1 MLERAWGFDSLRPH
15 SPLTYVGV
23 TPISVTPLGI
33 IHTVADADQRNP
45 FRYGALAL
53 DDAFTNRRA
62 EIRELETD
70 IRNGQDVVLLAPRR
84 YGKSSLMWRVAQ
96 RLVRKRVL
104 VAQVDLMTT
113 PTKERLAEKLAKTI
127 YEDIASPIFRAKER
141 LRVFQELR
149 IQPTVTVNPADG
161 SLAFGFEASRGPEDL
176 NETLERLLE
185 LPGRLGT
192 ERERQAVLI
201 LDEFQE
207 IVDIDR
213 DLPKLMRAVFQAQPE
228 VAHVY
233 LGSKRHMM
241 RRIFSDEN
249 EPFWRS
255 AKQLELGVI
264 APKDFRSFIEHRF
277 DSTGRA
283 VASEAA
289 DRVLEITGGHPY
301 ATQELCYFLW
311 QRVGEGGTADLRAT
325 EEALEDVLR
334 SEHAH
339 FTLVWG
345 RASSAQRTLLQA
357 LASEPGHPLSAAYRR
372 RFALAGPSTVQK
384 ALEALEREELI
395 ARNGGFAEIREPF
408 LAEWLDRELRG

>member
-1 MLERAWGFDSLRPH
+1 VPDDE
-15 SPLTYVGV
+15 
-23 TPISVTPLGI
+23 
-33 IHTVADADQRNP
+33 QRNP

-53 DDAFTNRRA
+53 DEAFTDRRA
-62 EIRELETD
+62 EIRELEAD

-84 YGKSSLMWRVAQ
+84 YGKSSLVWRVAQ
-96 RLVRKRVL
+96 RLVRRRVL

-127 YEDIASPIFRAKER
+127 YEDVASPLFRAKER
-141 LRVFQELR
+141 LRVFQNLR
-149 IQPTVTVNPADG
+149 LQPTVRVDPADG
-161 SLAFGFEASRGPEDL
+161 SFNFGFEASRGPEDL
-176 NETLERLLE
+176 DETLERLLE
-185 LPGRLGT
+185 LPGRLSA

-213 DLPKLMRAVFQAQPE
+213 DLPKLMRAVFQQQPE

-233 LGSKRHMM
+233 LGSKRNMM

-264 APKDFRSFIEHRF
+264 SAKDFRPFIHERF
-277 DSTGRA
+277 EATDRA
-283 VASEAA
+283 LEPEAV

-301 ATQELCYFLW
+301 ATQELSYFLW
-311 QRVGEGGTADLRAT
+311 QRVGGGQSGDLST
-325 EEALEDVLR
+325 VGDALGDVLR

-357 LASEPGHPLSAAYRR
+357 LAREPGHPLSTAYRR
-372 RFALAGPSTVQK
+372 RFALPGPSTVQK
-384 ALEALEREELI
+384 ALQALERDELI
-395 ARNGGFAEIREPF
+395 VREGGFAEISEPF
-408 LAEWLDRELRG
+408 LAEWIERELGG